1 MNETPTVAPMTT
13 DSTVT
18 PAQAPLSD
26 VPAPLTAPTDDTAT
40 VASDS
45 TPVRGRV
52 ASPRTVAIRS
62 MLEDT
67 DGEITYSTALPLLQK
82 LGFDVDQ
89 NTFNVTKSAWKRAR
103 RPDAPKANTAP
114 KSKPKARKVE
124 KVEKAKRVLP
134 DVSVGDAIAF
144 VTEAGG
150 LAKAE
155 ATVLRALACL
165 KAFKSLVKQ
174 TAKLAA

>member
-1 MNETPTVAPMTT
+1 MDTTPTVAPMTT
-13 DSTVT
+13 DPTATV
-18 PAQAPLSD
+18 AQAPLD
-26 VPAPLTAPTDDTAT
+26 TTVAPVTAPVDPASVADAT
-40 VASDS
+40 P
-45 TPVRGRV
+45 TVRGRV

-82 LGFDVDQ
+82 LGYDVDQ

-103 RPDAPKANTAP
+103 RPDAPKAPTAP
-114 KSKPKARKVE
+114 KTTRKTRKLE
-124 KVEKAKRVLP
+124 KVEAKRVLP
-134 DVSVGDAIAF
+134 EVTVADAISF

-155 ATVLRALACL
+155 ATVLRGLACL
-165 KAFKSLVKQ
+165 KAFKALVKQ